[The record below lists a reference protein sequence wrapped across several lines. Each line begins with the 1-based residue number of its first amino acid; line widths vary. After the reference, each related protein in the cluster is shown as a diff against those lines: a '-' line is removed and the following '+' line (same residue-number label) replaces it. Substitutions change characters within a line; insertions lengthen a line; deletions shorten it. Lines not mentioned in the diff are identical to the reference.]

1 MVFRQRNSQRSD
13 METPTAELKRTA
25 SSQARPAAP
34 DPNGSEILVRSL
46 QAEGVRYLWGYPGG
60 AVLYIY
66 DALYKQQ
73 SIQHVLVRHEQAAVH
88 AADGYA
94 RATGDVGVALVTS
107 GPGVTNAVTGI
118 ATAYMDSI
126 PMVIITGQVPTPA
139 IGLDAFQECDT
150 VGITRPIVKHNF
162 LVKDVAQLALTIK
175 KAFHIARTGRPGPVV
190 VDIPK
195 DVSLMTAPFHY
206 PATVE
211 MRSYNP
217 VKKGHGG
224 QIRKAVQLLLS
235 ARRPYVYTGGG
246 VVLGN
251 ASAELRELVD
261 LLGYPCTNTLMG
273 LGAYPSSDPKFLGM
287 LGMHGTYEANMTMQ
301 NCDVLLA
308 VGARFDDR
316 VIGNPKHFASVERK
330 IVHIDIDPSSISK
343 RVRVDI
349 PIVGDVKDVLQELIV
364 QVREAQARPDAA
376 ALGAWWSQ
384 IAEWRKRDCLKYA
397 TSADVIKPQQV
408 VDTLWKL
415 TKDRDTYIT
424 SDVGQHQMWAAQYY
438 RFEQPRRWINS
449 GGLGTMGV
457 GLPYA
462 MGIKLAKPDADVFC
476 ITGEGSIQMCIQE
489 LSTCLQYKTAVKIVS
504 LNNRYLGMV
513 RQWQQ
518 IDYGARY
525 SHSYMDA
532 LPDFVK
538 LAEAYGH
545 VGLKVEKPGD
555 VEPALREAIRLKD
568 RTVFLDIQTDP
579 TENVWPMVQAGKG
592 ISEMLLGSEDL

>member
-1 MVFRQRNSQRSD
+1 MD
-13 METPTAELKRTA
+13 MSAAEAKRAA
-25 SSQARPAAP
+25 SARPQSP
-34 DPNGSEILVRSL
+34 DSDPNGSEILVRCL
-46 QAEGVRYLWGYPGG
+46 QAENVKFLWGYPGG

-66 DALYKQQ
+66 DALYKQN
-73 SIQHVLVRHEQAAVH
+73 SIEHVLVRHEQAAVH

-94 RATGDVGVALVTS
+94 RATGEVGVALVTS

-162 LVKDVAQLALTIK
+162 LVKDVRELALTLK

-195 DVSLMTAPFHY
+195 DVSLKTAPFHY
-206 PATVE
+206 PETIE
-211 MRSYNP
+211 LRSYNP
-217 VKKGHGG
+217 VRKGHAG
-224 QIRKAVQLLLS
+224 QIRKAVQLLLG
-235 ARRPYVYTGGG
+235 ARRPYIYTGGG
-246 VVLGN
+246 VILGE
-251 ASAELRELVD
+251 ASQELRELVD

-273 LGAYPSSDPKFLGM
+273 LGAMPAGDPRFLGM

-301 NCDVLLA
+301 HCDVLLA

-316 VIGNPKHFASVERK
+316 VIGNPRHFAQVERK
-330 IVHIDIDPSSISK
+330 IIHVDIDPSSISK
-343 RVRVDI
+343 RVKVDI
-349 PIVGDVKDVLQELIV
+349 PIVGDVKDVLRELIV
-364 QVREAQARPDAA
+364 QIREASARPDAA
-376 ALGAWWSQ
+376 SLQAWWNQ
-384 IAEWRKRDCLKYA
+384 IGEWRERQCLKYKG
-397 TSADVIKPQQV
+397 SSEVIKPQMV
-408 VDTLWKL
+408 VETLHRL
-415 TKDRDTYIT
+415 TRGSDVYIT
-424 SDVGQHQMWAAQYY
+424 SDVGQHQMWAAQFYG
-438 RFEQPRRWINS
+438 FDEPRRWINS

-462 MGIKLAKPDADVFC
+462 MGIKLARPQADVFC

-489 LSTCLQYKTAVKIVS
+489 LSTCKQYDTPVKVIS

-518 IDYGARY
+518 LDYGGRY

-538 LAEAYGH
+538 VAEAYGH
-545 VGLKVEKPGD
+545 VGMKIENPAD
-555 VEPALREAIRLKD
+555 VEPALREMIRLKD
-568 RTVFLDIQTDP
+568 RTVFLDVRTDP

-592 ISEMLLGSEDL
+592 ITEMLLGAEDL